1 LLKPIEASGDVSHLA
16 ALGVWKVA
24 LDSCPLS
31 LASRR

>member
-24 LDSCPLS
+24 LGSCRLL
-31 LASRR
+31 LASKR